1 MFNLGPVDVWWAA
14 YAPLAFLSL
23 YYFTQGLYSL
33 SLLVDCYLF
42 SRPVNMIDMDEKV
55 HLVEG
60 SKKDY
65 PAIVLFYPVLN
76 ERESVMHT
84 TMIAFSKLE
93 YPKHRYRVIAIPNSN
108 DLATTAALKNLQ
120 TQFPFLELLEVP
132 PTDHPSWQPV
142 WDAWDANPKA
152 YWWHQG
158 ENAYDKNLPP
168 KKTRQLI
175 YAFYTLMATGPEEGT
190 LMSYTDADSCPPK
203 DHFLAAA
210 IGSRKYGAMQA
221 KNVAG
226 NAGLTWASTFCAF
239 DHMAWDGGKYEH
251 LSGDPKQPF
260 WMLGKGLFFRAQDIH
275 DLGSFHP
282 WITIE
287 DPEIGLRLWKNGFT
301 LGIMEG
307 SLIEEV
313 PTTFANAIIQ
323 RKRWVAGFFQ
333 TLRFHGGPMDHMGF
347 SFVEK
352 IKAWLIFLPCLT
364 MSFNCLGLPLSVW
377 AAVKWYEGT
386 GILPGWCLYW
396 AVANLGLYA
405 FSMTFL
411 YGRTWYRTKLI
422 MDTTGERVRYM
433 LRVNPIFVGL
443 WWMFWT
449 IPLWIGYGMYRNN
462 LGLVWE
468 RTHKK
473 NDNKHLVRIRV
484 AQGTLGYVELKR
496 LEYKPSGAA
505 TDVVPSGS

>member
-1 MFNLGPVDVWWAA
+1 MFNLDIVDVWWVAC
-14 YAPLAFLSL
+14 APIVFLSL
-23 YYFTQGLYSL
+23 YFFTQALYSL

-42 SRPVNMIDMDEKV
+42 SRPVNMVDMGERFQ
-55 HLVEG
+55 LVPG

-65 PAIVLFYPVLN
+65 PAIVLFYPVLK
-76 ERESVMHT
+76 EQESVMRT
-84 TMIAFSKLE
+84 TMIALDELE
-93 YPKHRYRVIAIPNSN
+93 YPKDRYRVIAIPNSN
-108 DLATTAALKNLQ
+108 DLATVAALKNLRAE
-120 TQFPFLELLEVP
+120 FPFLELLEVP

-152 YWWHQG
+152 YWWHHG
-158 ENAYDKNLPP
+158 ENAYNKNLPP

-175 YAFYTLMATGPEEGT
+175 YAFYNWIATGPEEGT

-210 IGSRKYGAMQA
+210 IGSRTYGALQA

-226 NAGLTWASTFCAF
+226 NAGLTWASTFCAL

-260 WMLGKGLFFRAQDIH
+260 WMLGKGLFFRAQLIY

-282 WITIE
+282 WLTVE
-287 DPEIGLRLWKNGFT
+287 DPEIGLRLWKNGIN
-301 LGIMEG
+301 LGVMEG

-313 PTTFANAIIQ
+313 PTTFANAVVQ

-333 TLRFHGGPMDHMGF
+333 TLRFRSGPMDRMGF
-347 SFVEK
+347 SFIEK

-377 AAVKWYEGT
+377 AAVKWYNGT
-386 GILPGWCLYW
+386 GILPEWCLYW
-396 AVANLGLYA
+396 SIINLGLYA
-405 FSMTFL
+405 FFMTSL
-411 YGRTWYRTKLI
+411 YWRTWVRTKLI
-422 MDTTGERVRYM
+422 MDTIWARVRYM

-443 WWMFWT
+443 WWIFWT
-449 IPLWIGYGMYRNN
+449 IPLWIGYSMYRNN

-468 RTHKK
+468 RTLKK
-473 NDNKHLVRIRV
+473 DDNRLLVRIRV
-484 AQGTLGYVELKR
+484 AQGTLGYVEPKR
-496 LEYKPSGAA
+496 LDYRPSAA
-505 TDVVPSGS
+505 VTDVALSES